1 MKLFYTLVLAIFLLP
16 SFVSAQT
23 NYKQGYVITNNGET
37 INGFINYREWYSNP
51 NNISFKKTLNDKA
64 QTYHPTDLGYFEI
77 SGFEAY
83 QSAMVAISLGKTNIQ
98 TIKDEIDTS
107 SKTDQVFLKI
117 IKKGTN
123 VSLLSYTDALKTRF
137 YVTDNK
143 TGAAPQELK
152 YQPYL
157 DKDSPALKK
166 KNIYYAQLIAL
177 ANKYHA
183 DDATKIIDRI
193 VVLNYNE
200 DELLRIINIINNDDT
215 TAPIKKNGTRTYN
228 LYAGIGLNASRVTRS
243 SNPFAGTTDVEKA
256 SYLPELVFG
265 IDAPFNPNTGRLV
278 FRTELVL
285 EMIKARISNY
295 DSEYSALTVNTYSFT
310 QTSVSLR
317 PQLIYSFFNGSNLK
331 FYAGGGAAIN
341 FSRYSGANVK
351 KQVSS
356 ATVAGYNSFQ
366 EEKVPSSGG
375 TWFAPIAKAGF
386 IIGKKLDI
394 NFGYSPSISIQ
405 SAADILG
412 VSVTTVEAGV
422 NYRF

>member
-1 MKLFYTLVLAIFLLP
+1 MKLFYTILLVILLLP
-16 SFVSAQT
+16 FFALSQT
-23 NYKQGYVITNNGET
+23 NYKQGFVITNNGET

-51 NNISFKKTLNDKA
+51 DNISFKKMPDDKV
-64 QTYHPTDLGYFEI
+64 QTYYPADISYFEI
-77 SGFEAY
+77 AGFESY
-83 QSAMVAISLGKTNIQ
+83 QSSRVVISMGKTNIQ
-98 TIKDEIDTS
+98 TVRDEIDTS
-107 SKTDQVFLKI
+107 SKTDRVFLKI
-117 IKKGTN
+117 VKKGTN

-137 YVTDNK
+137 YITDNK
-143 TGAAPQELK
+143 TSAAPLELK

-166 KNIYYAQLIAL
+166 KNIYYAQLIEL
-177 ANKYHA
+177 ANKYRP
-183 DDATKIIDRI
+183 DDADKIIDRI

-200 DELLRIINIINNDDT
+200 DEILRVINLINNDT
-215 TAPIKKNGTRTYN
+215 AAPIKKNEIQAFN

-243 SNPFAGTTDVEKA
+243 GNPFAGTTDVEKA

-265 IDAPFNPNTGRLV
+265 IDVPFNPNTGRLV

-295 DSEYSALTVNTYSFT
+295 DSEYSALTVNTYSFI
-310 QTSVSLR
+310 QTSASLR
-317 PQLIYSFFNGSNLK
+317 PQLIYNFFNGSNLK

-356 ATVAGYNSFQ
+356 TTVAGYNSVQ
-366 EEKVPSSGG
+366 EEKVSSSGG

-394 NFGYSPSISIQ
+394 NFGYSPATGIE
-405 SAADILG
+405 SAANILG
-412 VSVTTVEAGV
+412 VAITSVEAGV
-422 NYRF
+422 NYHF

>member
-1 MKLFYTLVLAIFLLP
+1 MKLLYAFVFAILVCPFYA
-16 SFVSAQT
+16 SSQT
-23 NYKQGYVITNNGET
+23 NYKQGFVITNSGET

-51 NNISFKKTLNDKA
+51 NNISFKKALNDKV
-64 QTYHPTDLGYFEI
+64 QTYHPADLGYFEI

-83 QSAMVAISLGKTNIQ
+83 QSATVAISMGKTNIQ

-117 IKKGTN
+117 VKKGTN

-137 YVTDNK
+137 YITDNK

-157 DKDSPALKK
+157 DKDSPSLKK
-166 KNIYYAQLIAL
+166 KNIYYAQLIEL
-177 ANKYHA
+177 TNKYRS
-183 DDATKIIDRI
+183 DDAAKIIDRI

-200 DELLRIINIINNDDT
+200 DEILRIINLVNNDT
-215 TAPIKKNGTRTYN
+215 TAPIKKNGTRAYN
-228 LYAGIGLNASRVTRS
+228 LYAGIGLNASRITRS

-265 IDAPFNPNTGRLV
+265 IDVPFNPNTGRLV

-310 QTSVSLR
+310 QTSASLR
-317 PQLIYSFFNGSNLK
+317 PQLIYNFFNGSNLK

-356 ATVAGYNSFQ
+356 TTVAGYNSVQ

-394 NFGYSPSISIQ
+394 NFGYSPSTSIQ
-405 SAADILG
+405 AAADIMG